1 MDPLGDQDTALGV
14 QDVAGQFGAAPGRV
28 LTSGHGGTGEGRRAQ
43 PQRILG
49 GVVEQ
54 RPDVRCGAGRQQVGE
69 ERRPRRR
76 ARRHPV
82 VAQHPPL
89 EPQSRPAVAPPFL
102 YEFRDGTPHGPHG
115 AHDN

>member
-1 MDPLGDQDTALGV
+1 MGPLGDEDTALGV

-28 LTSGHGGTGEGRRAQ
+28 DPGDGGTGEGRRTQ
-43 PQRILG
+43 PERVFG

-54 RPDVRCGAGRQQVGE
+54 HPDVRCGAGRQQVGE

-82 VAQHPPL
+82 MAQHPPL
-89 EPQSRPAVAPPFL
+89 EPQPRPVVAPPFL
-102 YEFRDGTPHGPHG
+102 YEFRDGAPHGPHG
-115 AHDN
+115 GAR